1 MDGELESH
9 VNIKIIGCKN
19 MWGLWMQILD
29 DAFWAAMPKAYA
41 GDGQSFYHD
50 WAEHGSAYKKG
61 EREKNKI
68 EDQP

>member
-1 MDGELESH
+1 
-9 VNIKIIGCKN
+9 

-50 WAEHGSAYKKG
+50 WAEHGPAYKKG